1 MKKIKEEYCLVE
13 TYESTISD
21 IMPELVK
28 YMLGY
33 LEKRIQMP
41 DSFLAQSR
49 ECGWDNKSND
59 LIAER
64 VKPIISPTSHGSLLS
79 ARELNN

>member
-13 TYESTISD
+13 TYEATISD

-33 LEKRIQMP
+33 LEKRI
-41 DSFLAQSR
+41 
-49 ECGWDNKSND
+49 
-59 LIAER
+59 
-64 VKPIISPTSHGSLLS
+64 
-79 ARELNN
+79 